1 MYSFE
6 NIMMVGGMLVEKC
19 YICID
24 LKTFYASVECVE
36 RSKDPFHTALVVADP
51 SKGKGAI
58 CLAISPYLKQ
68 MGIKNRCRI
77 YEIPEDIPYIT
88 ALPRMK
94 LYMKYAA
101 DIYAIYL
108 KYVAKEDIHV
118 YSIDEAFLD
127 ITSYLGLYKM
137 SPRELCEKIIQ
148 DVYDTTGICATVGI
162 GTNLY
167 LAKVALDICA
177 KHIKEHIAYLDEE
190 SYKKSLWHHKPLRDF
205 WQIGRGIENRLAKYG
220 IEDMYDIVHTDERLL
235 YKEFG
240 INAEYLIDHAYGRE
254 PTTIQD
260 IKQYRS
266 NHTSLSTNQILF
278 EDYCYED
285 ALLVMK
291 EMVETQVLELMQK
304 HLVTN
309 HISLRIGYSEDCYS
323 SVGKSRKLSLRT
335 ASCKY
340 LTDAFVSLFKEVVNK
355 QYFIRSIGIGF
366 GDVVDECRESYTL
379 FDNIEEREEEKKLQ
393 NTLVEIKQKY
403 GKNAVLKGMNLLDK
417 ATAKKRNTL
426 VGGHN
431 AE

>member
-1 MYSFE
+1 MGKIY
-6 NIMMVGGMLVEKC
+6 L
-19 YICID
+19 CID

-36 RSKDPFHTALVVADP
+36 RNKDPFQTALVVADP
-51 SKGKGAI
+51 SRGKGAI
-58 CLAISPYLKQ
+58 CLAISPYLKKI
-68 MGIKNRCRI
+68 GIKNRCRI

-101 DIYAIYL
+101 DIYAVYL
-108 KYVAKEDIHV
+108 KYIAKEDIHV

-127 ITSYLGLYKM
+127 VTPYLELYKM
-137 SPRELCEKIIQ
+137 SSRELCEKIIQ
-148 DVYDTTGICATVGI
+148 DIYETTGICATAGI

-167 LAKVALDICA
+167 LAKVALDITA
-177 KHIKEHIAYLDEE
+177 KHTKEHIAYLDEE
-190 SYKKSLWHHKPLRDF
+190 LYRKSLWHHKPLHDF
-205 WQIGRGIENRLAKYG
+205 WQVGRGIESRLAKYG
-220 IEDMYDIVHTDERLL
+220 IEDMYDIAHIDERLL

-240 INAEYLIDHAYGRE
+240 VNAEYLIDHAYGRE
-254 PTTIQD
+254 PTTMQD

-266 NHTSLSTNQILF
+266 AHTSLSSNQILF
-278 EDYCYED
+278 EDYAYED

-291 EMVETQVLELMQK
+291 EMVEMLVLELTEK

-309 HISLRIGYSEDCYS
+309 HISLRIGYSDDSYPS
-323 SVGKSRKLSLRT
+323 TGKSRKFSLRT
-335 ASCKY
+335 ASCTY
-340 LTDAFVSLFKEVVNK
+340 LTDAFVTLFKEAVNK
-355 QYFIRSIGIGF
+355 HYLIRSIGIGF
-366 GDVVDECRESYTL
+366 QDVVDECRESYTL
-379 FDNIEEREEEKKLQ
+379 FDDIEEREEEKKLQ

-417 ATAKKRNTL
+417 ATAKKRNAL